1 MATKRHDLVLLCSSL
16 LLDIYTLFNVWSSAN
31 RTPLRTR
38 ASCYRTHDRH
48 FLTQERI
55 GRYTSQLLSLVSSSW
70 LPIRTNALICL
81 GNSLFFHEPNR
92 RRVETADGA
101 LLDLLG

>member
-1 MATKRHDLVLLCSSL
+1 MAPADTSGSMFVVCCSQIFSTCCPSTTNPL
-16 LLDIYTLFNVWSSAN
+16 
-31 RTPLRTR
+31 TPLMSVSYPNQRS
-38 ASCYRTHDRH
+38 A
-48 FLTQERI
+48 FITQERI
-55 GRYTSQLLSLVSSSW
+55 GRYTSQLMSLVSSSW

-92 RRVETADGA
+92 RRVETTDGA